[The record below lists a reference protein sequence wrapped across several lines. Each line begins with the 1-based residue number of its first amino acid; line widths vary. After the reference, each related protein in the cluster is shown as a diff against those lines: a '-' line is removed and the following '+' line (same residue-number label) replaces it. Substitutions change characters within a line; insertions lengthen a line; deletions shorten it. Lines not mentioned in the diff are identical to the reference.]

1 MTGFRV
7 NRFSPL
13 VPTGLITLTIT
24 EMKKGN
30 KKCLMLSSIWKIH
43 VSPKVQ
49 LLIWRTLLH
58 RLPSR
63 EIWPWGVSLCNLLFV
78 TFVPH
83 RRNLVSIFFFLC
95 QMTYKIWCTCM
106 HWIAKWKFCPT
117 WNCVHAI
124 LATGGCHFEE
134 KSKWGENGDLGS
146 YYLEHLWER
155 NNFILDQG
163 CLAVKNWFRKLCSTY
178 GYGLKIWCF
187 VMSSPLHSA
196 KQTYYLSYGGHGR
209 IKANGI

>member
-1 MTGFRV
+1 MSHAFLHLE
-7 NRFSPL
+7 NSCF
-13 VPTGLITLTIT
+13 T
-24 EMKKGN
+24 EGSTSYMEDIAP
-30 KKCLMLSSIWKIH
+30 SS
-43 VSPKVQ
+43 
-49 LLIWRTLLH
+49 
-58 RLPSR
+58 
-63 EIWPWGVSLCNLLFV
+63 
-78 TFVPH
+78 TFE
-83 RRNLVSIFFFLC
+83 RNLALRGVPLQSTLCHFCASQEEFSEYFFFLC

-155 NNFILDQG
+155 NNCILDQG

>member
-83 RRNLVSIFFFLC
+83 RRNLVSIFFFLVPNDL
-95 QMTYKIWCTCM
+95 QDMVHMHALDSKMKI
-106 HWIAKWKFCPT
+106 
-117 WNCVHAI
+117 
-124 LATGGCHFEE
+124 
-134 KSKWGENGDLGS
+134 
-146 YYLEHLWER
+146 
-155 NNFILDQG
+155 
-163 CLAVKNWFRKLCSTY
+163 
-178 GYGLKIWCF
+178 
-187 VMSSPLHSA
+187 
-196 KQTYYLSYGGHGR
+196 LSYLKLRPCNSCNRWVPLWGKEQVRWKWWFGELLFGTFVGKKQLYFR
-209 IKANGI
+209 PGVFSSQKLVQEIVFYLWLWIKNLMLCNVLSFA